1 MSLVVNYCAGESLDT
16 LRDAL
21 TPLSEPAGGDLPAGT
36 STSGR
41 APIGS
46 SVTGNIESATDRDW
60 FRVRFNGRIGERVYW
75 LELKGADTG
84 DGTLPD
90 PLIVGI
96 YDRQGN
102 YIPFSHVAGQFKT
115 YDNDSG
121 YGRNAITDFTAPCAG
136 DYFVAVAGY
145 EGPTGSYTLSV
156 TDITDTSTSI
166 PADDYEGKGF
176 ANWQGFD
183 GPFDGTSNGDELVG
197 NLAPGLPATAPVYET
212 DYDTKLCG
220 RLAFRVLPGRNY
232 RVEVRLPETTGG
244 EPADVNVRLLLGLRP
259 YSDLGTDADPEDLQ
273 FLVRHVTDEQDIP
286 AIPASSSQGREPGIT
301 ALEGCETVVPSRW
314 LASVDILSGETIL
327 SRGTSTPLC

>member
-1 MSLVVNYCAGESLDT
+1 MSVAPNYCAGESFDT

-102 YIPFSHVAGQFKT
+102 YIPYSRIVGQSLT
-115 YDNDSG
+115 WNNDSG
-121 YGRNAITDFTAPCAG
+121 QGRNAITDFTEPCAA
-136 DYFVAVAGY
+136 DYFVAVAGN
-145 EGPTGSYTLSV
+145 EGSTGSYTLSV

-166 PADDYEGKGF
+166 PGQSRTGDDF
-176 ANWQGFD
+176 AGWPD
-183 GPFDGTSNGDELVG
+183 DSSR
-197 NLAPGLPATAPVYET
+197 VY
-212 DYDTKLCG
+212 D
-220 RLAFRVLPGRNY
+220 RR
-232 RVEVRLPETTGG
+232 
-244 EPADVNVRLLLGLRP
+244 
-259 YSDLGTDADPEDLQ
+259 
-273 FLVRHVTDEQDIP
+273 
-286 AIPASSSQGREPGIT
+286 
-301 ALEGCETVVPSRW
+301 
-314 LASVDILSGETIL
+314 
-327 SRGTSTPLC
+327 

>member
-1 MSLVVNYCAGESLDT
+1 MVSLVVNYCTGESLDT

-21 TPLSEPAGGDLPAGT
+21 TPLSEPPGGDLPAGT
-36 STSGR
+36 SASGR

-60 FRVRFNGRIGERVYW
+60 FRVRFDGRIGERVYW

-102 YIPFSHVAGQFKT
+102 YIPYSHVAGQFKT

-121 YGRNAITDFTAPCAG
+121 YGRNAITDFTERCAG

-145 EGPTGSYTLSV
+145 EGSTGSYTLSV

-166 PADDYEGKGF
+166 PADDYEGFGF
-176 ANWQGFD
+176 ANWTGFY
-183 GPFDGTSNGDELVG
+183 GAFDGTSQGDELVG
-197 NLAPGLPATAPVYET
+197 NLAPGMPATAPVYET
-212 DYDTKLCG
+212 DYELF
-220 RLAFRVLPGRNY
+220 RLGVLPGRNY
-232 RVEVRLPETTGG
+232 RVEVRLPATTGG
-244 EPADVNVRLLLGLRP
+244 ELADVDVRLLLGVHP
-259 YSDLGTDADPEDLQ
+259 YSDLGGQIRPTPFSDTSQTSRISL
-273 FLVRHVTDEQDIP
+273 
-286 AIPASSSQGREPGIT
+286 AIPAWSSQGREPGIS
-301 ALEGCETVVPSRW
+301 AGPMAGVSYRPDGSFLWISWEK
-314 LASVDILSGETIL
+314 ILNRATP
-327 SRGTSTPLC
+327 TPLC

>member
-1 MSLVVNYCAGESLDT
+1 MTCRRA
-16 LRDAL
+16 RA
-21 TPLSEPAGGDLPAGT
+21 PA
-36 STSGR
+36 GR

-60 FRVRFNGRIGERVYW
+60 FRVRFNGRKGERVYW

-212 DYDTKLCG
+212 DYELF
-220 RLAFRVLPGRNY
+220 RLGVRPDRNY

-244 EPADVNVRLLLGLRP
+244 EPADVDV
-259 YSDLGTDADPEDLQ
+259 SAVSGTTCL
-273 FLVRHVTDEQDIP
+273 I
-286 AIPASSSQGREPGIT
+286 
-301 ALEGCETVVPSRW
+301 
-314 LASVDILSGETIL
+314 
-327 SRGTSTPLC
+327 ST